1 MGAEKALTSIGT
13 SAAEQWRSV
22 LIALLLATSL
32 LAGLAIESGLT
43 PAGLTQAI
51 GGVPVWAYVL
61 IAIVQGGIIFLAA
74 LKWCLIL
81 SSNGNELEIR
91 EATRATTL
99 GALGGQ
105 VMPIQLVTPVARAWI
120 ARKQGIAPTRAI
132 GTSLLEQVFEV
143 IALAAMGM
151 AAFVT
156 SVFDMT
162 FLSSVILSL
171 MVAITLTLF
180 VRSGLGLAQSA
191 FAALAKLVSEK
202 FNKFAEGFANARLLS
217 RKLLFHLMG
226 LSMVRYSMLAG
237 LNVFVLG
244 QLAPDVDHMVLLAA
258 YPLVLLLM
266 SLPFFPGGLGV
277 VELTWVGVLVAAGE
291 ATASASETAIALR
304 IISTF
309 GFLLI
314 APILIMLPE
323 QREKTDQ

>member
-1 MGAEKALTSIGT
+1 MTPIGAF
-13 SAAEQWRSV
+13 AAGQWRPV
-22 LIALLLATSL
+22 LISLLLAAVL
-32 LAGLAIESGLT
+32 LAGLTIKSGLT
-43 PAGLTQAI
+43 PAGLMQAI
-51 GGVPVWAYVL
+51 GRVPAWAYVL
-61 IAIVQGGIIFLAA
+61 IAFVQGAIIFLAA

-81 SSNGNELEIR
+81 SNNGNGLPIR

-99 GALGGQ
+99 GAMGGQ

-120 ARKQGIAPTRAI
+120 ARKQGIAPARAI

-143 IALAAMGM
+143 IALAAMGL

-156 SVFDMT
+156 SVFYMT
-162 FLSSVILSL
+162 FLASVLLSL

-180 VRSGLGLAQSA
+180 IRPGLALAQSA

-202 FNKFAEGFANARLLS
+202 FNRFAEGFANARLLS

-226 LSMVRYSMLAG
+226 LSMVRYSLLAG

-244 QLAPDVDHMVLLAA
+244 QLAPNVDHMVLLAA

-291 ATASASETAIALR
+291 ATASASEAAIALR

-314 APILIMLPE
+314 APVLIILPE
-323 QREKTDQ
+323 QRKKTDQ